1 MKIKILYEF
10 LSLFT
15 YHIFLVTVPSFQCKI
30 NIFKSL
36 TPYFPCWFLSSQ
48 NFELNGLLK
57 FQKFSYCNLNTCLN
71 FRKLQ
76 SRLNLYQWYRAIDLY
91 NTAWPDIFLA
101 IAITFSPIIVYSL
114 KILELGVFFFNFG
127 ISKSVTWNWIEN
139 QWLFSG
145 YNISRTNPGPHDK
158 SPDSRGFGI
167 NFRDIAKIPG

>member
-10 LSLFT
+10 LSMFT

-57 FQKFSYCNLNTCLN
+57 FKKFSYCNLN
-71 FRKLQ
+71 
-76 SRLNLYQWYRAIDLY
+76 
-91 NTAWPDIFLA
+91 AWPDIFLA